1 MKQEVVQL
9 YIRDLVGSLVR
20 PIKELKGFEKVK
32 LKPGKSKT
40 ITFNL
45 NAKTLQFYTA
55 RKKWEVEPGEFNVW
69 VGGDSN
75 TSLMKSFSV
84 IE

>member
-1 MKQEVVQL
+1 
-9 YIRDLVGSLVR
+9 
-20 PIKELKGFEKVK
+20 VK
-32 LKPGKSKT
+32 LKPGESKT
-40 ITFNL
+40 ITFTL

-75 TSLMKSFSV
+75 ASLMKSFSV